1 MQPALIGADN
11 RPGHRAP
18 GCLFLAAAPP
28 VVYPLNVYPAGPKQS
43 LTAVL
48 RRTLPL
54 RRGAA
59 AAICDAKLKEPAM
72 ALPIRD
78 QIRYWGIVAVVFLL
92 LLWALGNVLLPFLVG
107 GALAY
112 FLDPVAD
119 RLERAGLSRV
129 AATTVISLAAL
140 VLVILLVLAVIPT
153 LVNQLTALVNS
164 APDITKRLQGFL
176 LERFPD
182 LADSTSTIR
191 QTLAEIGT
199 AIQARGAELAN
210 GLLSS
215 ALGVISAIVFIV
227 VVPVV
232 AFYLLLDWDKMVGRI
247 DAMLP
252 RDHAPTIRRLGR
264 EIDAVLAGF
273 VRGQVS
279 VCLTLGTFYA
289 VALMAAGLQFGLV
302 VGAIAGAIT
311 FIPYVGSII
320 GGTLAVGLALFQFW
334 GDWVQIGI
342 VAAIFA
348 FGQFIEGNVLTPRL
362 VGKSVGLH
370 PVWLLFA
377 LSAFGSV
384 FGFVGML
391 IAVPVAASLGVL
403 TRFGVQQYQ
412 ASLLYRG
419 TTESRPSDPPTPTPS
434 PEPRAPDSAPK
445 PAVAPKARR
454 SRKSPGTGGAG
465 A

>member
-1 MQPALIGADN
+1 MA
-11 RPGHRAP
+11 
-18 GCLFLAAAPP
+18 LAA
-28 VVYPLNVYPAGPKQS
+28 K
-43 LTAVL
+43 
-48 RRTLPL
+48 
-54 RRGAA
+54 
-59 AAICDAKLKEPAM
+59 
-72 ALPIRD
+72 D
-78 QIRYWGIVAVVFLL
+78 QIRYWGIAALVFLL
-92 LLWALGNVLLPFLVG
+92 LLWVLGDVLLPFIVG
-107 GALAY
+107 GAIAY

-119 RLERAGLSRV
+119 RLERLGLSRA
-129 AATTVISLAAL
+129 AATTVISLVAL
-140 VLVILLVLAVIPT
+140 FLVILLVLAVIPT
-153 LVNQLTALVNS
+153 LVNQLRALVNA
-164 APDITKRLQGFL
+164 APDIAKRLQVFL

-191 QTLAEIGT
+191 QTLAEIGA
-199 AIQARGAELAN
+199 AIQARGGQLAQ
-210 GLLSS
+210 GVLSS
-215 ALGVISAIVFIV
+215 ALGVISVFVFIV

-232 AFYLLLDWDKMVGRI
+232 AFYLLLDWDEMVQRI

-252 RDHAPTIRRLGR
+252 RDHAPTIRRLAR

-279 VCLTLGTFYA
+279 VCLALGTFYA
-289 VALMAAGLQFGLV
+289 VALMAAGLQFGPI

-342 VAAIFA
+342 IAAIFA
-348 FGQFIEGNVLTPRL
+348 VGQFIEGNILTPKL

-370 PVWLLFA
+370 PVWLLLA

-391 IAVPVAASLGVL
+391 IAVPVAAAIGVL
-403 TRFGVQQYQ
+403 TRFGVEQYQ

-419 TTESRPSDPPTPTPS
+419 TEALADKAK
-434 PEPRAPDSAPK
+434 APDPR
-445 PAVAPKARR
+445 PRR
-454 SRKSPGTGGAG
+454 SRKTAGGEG